1 MPRGSARVEIARP
14 VDAVFAAVT
23 DITRM
28 GDWSPE
34 CVVARWVAPATGPE
48 VGAAFEGDNVAKAG
62 PVTLKR
68 WTTVSKVTEYVPNEV
83 FEFVAEGFT
92 TWRYEFEDLDGR
104 TAVTESF
111 EHDPYDGW
119 QQFLYE
125 TVARRS
131 SGLVKAMEETLER
144 IKTTLE
150 AEG

>member
-1 MPRGSARVEIARP
+1 M
-14 VDAVFAAVT
+14 
-23 DITRM
+23 
-28 GDWSPE
+28 
-34 CVVARWVAPATGPE
+34 
-48 VGAAFEGDNVAKAG
+48 
-62 PVTLKR
+62 
-68 WTTVSKVTEYVPNEV
+68 TEYVPNEV
-83 FEFVAEGFT
+83 FEFVAECFT
-92 TWRYEFEDLDGR
+92 TWRYEFVDLDGR
-104 TAVTESF
+104 TGVTESF